1 MDDEFCRQRAR
12 HIRNLAEQADPFI
25 KKRLLALAQSYEAR
39 MFAPPKATME
49 LKRSASQDGSSVDR
63 LPYRLTPES

>member
-1 MDDEFCRQRAR
+1 MDDDFCRQRAR

-25 KKRLLALAQSYEAR
+25 KKRLLALAQNYDAR
-39 MFAPPKATME
+39 MFAPPSVTME
-49 LKRSASQDGSSVDR
+49 LKRPASQDGSSVDR

>member
-1 MDDEFCRQRAR
+1 VDDEFCRQRAR

-25 KKRLLALAQSYEAR
+25 KKRLLELAQSYEAR
-39 MFAPPKATME
+39 MFAPAKATME

-63 LPYRLTPES
+63 LPYPLTPES

>member
-49 LKRSASQDGSSVDR
+49 LKRPASQEGSSADR
-63 LPYRLTPES
+63 LTYRLTPES